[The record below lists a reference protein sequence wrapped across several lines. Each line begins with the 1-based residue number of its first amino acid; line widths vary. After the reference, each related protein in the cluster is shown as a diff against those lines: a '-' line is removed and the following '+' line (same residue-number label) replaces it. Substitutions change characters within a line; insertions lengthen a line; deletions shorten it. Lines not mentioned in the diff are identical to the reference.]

1 MADELAR
8 HSPLQCLGWLCN
20 QLCGVAA
27 ERRAASRVL
36 TRARE
41 QCVQLR
47 VGEPSRC
54 AALVHKL
61 AQENNDDLPLQHLR
75 AAEQHLAALERW
87 LRGEGN
93 EESGAR
99 AERIARE
106 LGLESLG
113 SGPGADEFGRIF
125 SDVAGE
131 ILIQSLPG
139 SVKVRNFRHP
149 GKVFITNTRLC
160 FYSYVLG
167 VEVSFAAK
175 WIEIASLR
183 LEENSESHTYP
194 VVVSLKEAMDF
205 DGKDVKML
213 DLRVFEFSDLG
224 IFQKSAMY
232 FVGADL
238 FGIYEE
244 SEVKSPEKSPMEKS
258 VKEVPTSTRL
268 VRTASMISP
277 DEVLKELSMWE
288 LERRT
293 NLFKSHWKAPYWPHD
308 GAAKMKWVALEGNA
322 YIRHPFIPVSMA
334 EEKIAVSDIPPVESV
349 EFLGMRR
356 NCTWSTCPVD
366 GETDELGWQYSTDF
380 VMGNTGW
387 LPYCGSVSFVR
398 RRCWQ
403 PCFYTDADDDAAA
416 AALDRAPI
424 SLIQNKAP
432 ATAKETIFEQVL
444 GEISLELLGQ
454 SLESDDWKD
463 PDSLMAFYWEETGA
477 MDLDISPWSDGSSF
491 ASAVKGKV
499 RTIEMRSP
507 VPPAPM
513 CPKETRVQS
522 TWHIVVLPDQV
533 LLESVTMSLDVPCGT
548 MFNVISCDSFT
559 IKDGKLKMSR
569 TCGVEWLQSSWLK
582 SMVEQNVPPQLKAI
596 AERMVGVVTRWWE
609 K

>member
-1 MADELAR
+1 MLALTFR
-8 HSPLQCLGWLCN
+8 CLGWLCN

-27 ERRAASRVL
+27 ERRAASRA
-36 TRARE
+36 TR
-41 QCVQLR
+41 R
-47 VGEPSRC
+47 VGHVQNASLENSGLKVWE
-54 AALVHKL
+54 ADL
-61 AQENNDDLPLQHLR
+61 AP
-75 AAEQHLAALERW
+75 
-87 LRGEGN
+87 
-93 EESGAR
+93 
-99 AERIARE
+99 
-106 LGLESLG
+106 
-113 SGPGADEFGRIF
+113 ADEFGRIF

-403 PCFYTDADDDAAA
+403 PCFYTDADDDAA
-416 AALDRAPI
+416 
-424 SLIQNKAP
+424 P

-609 K
+609 KALPELT